1 MAMACMTVQ
10 SAGAAES
17 ANADEL
23 SAVGEDEAT
32 ELPQLPPKVIP
43 SSTLQTSR

>member
-1 MAMACMTVQ
+1 MVCMTVQ

-17 ANADEL
+17 ASADEL

-43 SSTLQTSR
+43 YITLQTFR

>member
-1 MAMACMTVQ
+1 MACMAMQ

-17 ANADEL
+17 ASADGL
-23 SAVGEDEAT
+23 SAIGEDEAT

-43 SSTLQTSR
+43 